1 MSNFKSTQD
10 LFQFTNFKKNVDK
23 LCNKKIEVGYFDEPH
38 PSGLNM
44 ATLAAIHEEGWNN
57 LPVRNFM
64 LSSALNACYNQ
75 YIIRKVKEIYNS
87 IIGNN
92 GYMPK
97 LNALGIA
104 LQNQMKQTINLGD
117 FSNPTVSAEWA
128 MVKGSNKAL
137 IHFGDLYN
145 STKYKIN

>member
-10 LFQFTNFKKNVDK
+10 LYQFTNFKKNADK
-23 LCNKKIEVGYFDEPH
+23 LSNKRLEVGYFDEPH

-44 ATLAAIHEEGWNN
+44 ATLAAIHEEGWHN

-64 LSSALNACYNQ
+64 LSSALNACYDQ
-75 YIIRKVKEIYNS
+75 YIIRKLRNIISS
-87 IIGNN
+87 IISGN
-92 GYMPK
+92 GYTPP

-104 LQNQMKQTINLGD
+104 LQNRMKKTIQLGD

-128 MVKGSNKAL
+128 AKKGSDKAL
-137 IHFGDLYN
+137 INFGDLYN
-145 STKYKIN
+145 STKYRLI